1 MQSSQEKSET
11 TGPRDNMTK
20 LYQWITTWEKY
31 VTTEKRSKSSEPS
44 EKKKR
49 SRN

>member
-1 MQSSQEKSET
+1 MQTSQEKSET
-11 TGPRDNMTK
+11 TGPRGNMTK
-20 LYQWITTWEKY
+20 LYEWITTWEKY
-31 VTTEKRSKSSEPS
+31 VTTEMRSNSSEPT

>member
-1 MQSSQEKSET
+1 MQSSQEKSPEPT
-11 TGPRDNMTK
+11 PRDNMTK
-20 LYQWITTWEKY
+20 LYEWITTWEKY
-31 VTTEKRSKSSEPS
+31 VTTEKRSNSSEPS